1 MAAPPAWASCGGRD
15 SNSARPWQR
24 PATTT
29 TEEQFRPRCRA
40 QGGAQGGAQRC
51 FWRVFARLPGAQV
64 LLHVPQTHDEFVCC
78 RSSHGRL
85 VFWISLGLQM
95 ASVQHWLRVGG
106 HRRVQARGDQT
117 LRGVGN
123 VAGGLSA
130 CPRPGGASA
139 IRQSPRPA
147 PCSGFG
153 IGFVERRIEWLK
165 SQRGLAFRYS
175 DRRGG
180 GGFEGEE
187 EAEDEGL
194 ANACRESGALR
205 LAVKIQSSA
214 CALHNGKII
223 MNNGPSQK

>member
-1 MAAPPAWASCGGRD
+1 M
-15 SNSARPWQR
+15 
-24 PATTT
+24 
-29 TEEQFRPRCRA
+29 
-40 QGGAQGGAQRC
+40 
-51 FWRVFARLPGAQV
+51 
-64 LLHVPQTHDEFVCC
+64 LHVPQTHKECVRCSGSLC
-78 RSSHGRL
+78 RRL
-85 VFWISLGLQM
+85 FWTGLGLQM
-95 ASVQHWLRVGG
+95 ASVHHWMCVGG

-117 LRGVGN
+117 LQRVWN